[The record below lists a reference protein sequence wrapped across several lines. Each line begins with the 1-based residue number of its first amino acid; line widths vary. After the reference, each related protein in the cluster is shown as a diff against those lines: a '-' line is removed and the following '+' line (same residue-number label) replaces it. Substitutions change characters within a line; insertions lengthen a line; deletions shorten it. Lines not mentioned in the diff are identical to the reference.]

1 MLRKPLPRALARR
14 FGDLSASRYNAAPLF
29 LRHRPAVFARA
40 TKNTMQKRLWEMLGA
55 DRAGAGFLLRAAL
68 ITALVAAVTGSRY
81 FTGTEDWAFWQY
93 AYFFV
98 FLTGHVFVLTLLFL
112 MVPGWP
118 LTKLGLRKCAWGWA
132 FAVIFLGLVL
142 LVADT
147 FVFQQFRL
155 HINLAMLELTLLGG
169 GQIVAF
175 SPVMLLEIAALTVII
190 AFVSLVI
197 LKAAAGWS
205 RKGRFTGTAAALV
218 LAGFAV
224 VNLTY
229 AVSFPLKKSEVL
241 TATDRIPY
249 AQPLR
254 MTKVLLK
261 TGVIT
266 QADIEKEKTVS
277 VGSASG
283 LDYPKKPLVCTGDVK
298 PMNIVF
304 LFVDA
309 LRSDVVTPEN
319 MPQLSAFARTQDTSV
334 FTNHHSGGNAT
345 RTGIFSVFYGLPGP
359 YWFPAL
365 SSGTPSALI
374 TALQKRHYA
383 IGTFTGAPLT
393 RPEFH
398 ATVFSGEPG
407 LRLQP
412 RGATSFERDR
422 YSVDDFIRWRNELPK
437 DKPFFS
443 FIFLD
448 AVHACAVPDD
458 PKYHVFK
465 PFLSSVNQLTLTND
479 TDPVPYFNRYR
490 NSAYWTDGE
499 LARVTGYLKE
509 KGLLENTIVVVSSD
523 HGEEFNDNKLNYW
536 GHNGNYTDA
545 QIKVPLI
552 VHWPGKAG
560 RRVDAVTSS
569 ADLTAT
575 LIPEALGCANPTTD
589 YTTGESLW
597 SENRRKNWFHSASY
611 SSNAFVEPERIVLI
625 NKFGMLEFQD
635 KTGRP
640 AKDETMP
647 AYLKEAVDELTRW
660 KKR

>member
-1 MLRKPLPRALARR
+1 M
-14 FGDLSASRYNAAPLF
+14 
-29 LRHRPAVFARA
+29 
-40 TKNTMQKRLWEMLGA
+40 
-55 DRAGAGFLLRAAL
+55 
-68 ITALVAAVTGSRY
+68 
-81 FTGTEDWAFWQY
+81 
-93 AYFFV
+93 
-98 FLTGHVFVLTLLFL
+98 
-112 MVPGWP
+112 
-118 LTKLGLRKCAWGWA
+118 
-132 FAVIFLGLVL
+132 
-142 LVADT
+142 
-147 FVFQQFRL
+147 
-155 HINLAMLELTLLGG
+155 
-169 GQIVAF
+169 
-175 SPVMLLEIAALTVII
+175 
-190 AFVSLVI
+190 
-197 LKAAAGWS
+197 
-205 RKGRFTGTAAALV
+205 
-218 LAGFAV
+218 
-224 VNLTY
+224 
-229 AVSFPLKKSEVL
+229 
-241 TATDRIPY
+241 
-249 AQPLR
+249 
-254 MTKVLLK
+254 
-261 TGVIT
+261 
-266 QADIEKEKTVS
+266 
-277 VGSASG
+277 
-283 LDYPKKPLVCTGDVK
+283 
-298 PMNIVF
+298 
-304 LFVDA
+304 
-309 LRSDVVTPEN
+309 
-319 MPQLSAFARTQDTSV
+319 
-334 FTNHHSGGNAT
+334 
-345 RTGIFSVFYGLPGP
+345 
-359 YWFPAL
+359 
-365 SSGTPSALI
+365 
-374 TALQKRHYA
+374 
-383 IGTFTGAPLT
+383 T

-412 RGATSFERDR
+412 RGATPFERDR

-560 RRVDAVTSS
+560 RRVDEVTSS

-575 LIPEALGCANPTTD
+575 LIPEALGCTNPSID

-640 AKDETMP
+640 AKEETMP